1 MKRKRKG
8 AVIAGMWTLCVL
20 AIAVVFATGVL
31 DRQKVWEDMPYL
43 LMRFDEGLQRDTQAG
58 GAYGAMNDGPGLDLP
73 AGTYRLKWAIS
84 GDGDN
89 RLVITTQNGVQAIPG
104 EIPLAAGE
112 TAGEAVFTL
121 ETAAQGVDIVV
132 MFEKGTR
139 IDVADMRLYS
149 PQYRDHAF
157 TFALMALL
165 LCVLYTALRRG
176 CLTPARRGKLILIG
190 LAVLIASG
198 PALKDTV
205 CIGHDTTFH
214 LVRLCNLA
222 DGLHAGQLPVRIGG
236 FSYNGYGAIT
246 SVFYPDIF
254 LYGPALLMNGGAS
267 LQYAVNMF
275 FIAVNAASA
284 AAMYAAAKRMFRDE
298 WTAVCAS
305 VLYTLSIYRV
315 SDVFTRYAFGEMTA
329 MVFLPLFLLGLYEVV
344 LGDRR
349 RWVLLGVSAA
359 CIALSHMLSTLICA
373 LAAAGMCV
381 LFLVRIVRERRL
393 GAILKAAL
401 LALALCAFQ
410 LVPFVMYSMQGI
422 GAQELAKD
430 PAFFALSPAQ
440 LFLLGA
446 GELSLDPRDTTL
458 ATFALEIGLPLLMG
472 AALALYSAATA
483 EKRDSQN
490 SLAVLLTAAGAA
502 FAFVATTLFPWS
514 HVRVLTRGLS
524 DYLQFPWRFL
534 MMTAVLLALAG
545 GHGCVRFSRGHGEQM
560 AAAVLAV
567 AALCALPTLTDEA
580 RNPEYIAFGET
591 VSPNLQYTEYT
602 LPGTQTAITLD
613 PRVQVDGDAAVTDY
627 RKESTTVTAQVDAQT
642 DAVVSLPLFGYDGY
656 RAQVDGREMETGL
669 GEDNRLTVRLH
680 AGTSGELRVWF
691 AGKAVWRIADAV
703 SLGTLLALL
712 GLCLYRRRKARA
724 AGARKCPYM

>member
-1 MKRKRKG
+1 MKQKRKG
-8 AVIAGMWTLCVL
+8 A
-20 AIAVVFATGVL
+20 AIAAVWVICALAVAAVFATGVL

-43 LMRFDEGLQRDTQAG
+43 LMRFDGGLQRDVQAG

-73 AGTYRLKWAIS
+73 AGTYRLKWAIE
-84 GDGDN
+84 GDGNN
-89 RLVITTQNGVQAIPG
+89 RLVITTQNGVQAVPG
-104 EIPLAAGE
+104 EIPLPAGE

-121 ETAAQGVDIVV
+121 DNAAQGVDIVV
-132 MFEKGTR
+132 MFEDGTR

-149 PQYRDHAF
+149 PLYRDHAF
-157 TFALMALL
+157 TFALIAIV
-165 LCVLYTALRRG
+165 LCALYTALRRG
-176 CLTPARRGKLILIG
+176 WLTPARRGKLILIG
-190 LAVLIASG
+190 QAVLIASG

-222 DGLHAGQLPVRIGG
+222 DGLAAGQLPVRIGG

-267 LQYAVNMF
+267 LQYAVNVF

-284 AAMYAAAKRMFRDE
+284 WAMYAAAKQMFRDE
-298 WTAVCAS
+298 WAAVCAS
-305 VLYTLSIYRV
+305 ILYTLSIYRV

-381 LFLVRIVRERRL
+381 LFIVRIVRERRL
-393 GAILKAAL
+393 GAILKAAA

-458 ATFALEIGLPLLMG
+458 ATFALEIGLPLLLG
-472 AALALYSAATA
+472 AALALYGAATA
-483 EKRDSQN
+483 EKRDSKD

-502 FAFVATTLFPWS
+502 FAFMATTLFPWG

-534 MMTAVLLALAG
+534 MMTAALFALAG
-545 GHGCVRFSRGHGEQM
+545 GHGCARFARGHGEHM
-560 AAAVLAV
+560 AAAMLAV
-567 AALCALPTLTDEA
+567 AALCALPTLTDET

-602 LPGTQTAITLD
+602 IPGTQTAPTMERSLLA
-613 PRVQVDGDAAVTDY
+613 DGDTAVMAY
-627 RKESTTVTAQVDAQT
+627 RKESTTITAQVDAQT
-642 DAVVSLPLFGYDGY
+642 DAVIALPLFGYDGY
-656 RAQVDGREMETGL
+656 RATVDGQAMETGL
-669 GEDNRLTVRLH
+669 GENNRLTVHLP
-680 AGTSGELRVWF
+680 AGTRGELRVWF
-691 AGKAVWRIADAV
+691 AGKAGWRLADAV
-703 SLGTLLALL
+703 SLGTLLGLLALAAS
-712 GLCLYRRRKARA
+712 RRS
-724 AGARKCPYM
+724 ARKEKDDEE

>member
-1 MKRKRKG
+1 MKQKRKG
-8 AVIAGMWTLCVL
+8 A
-20 AIAVVFATGVL
+20 AIAAVWVICALAVAAVFATGVL
-31 DRQKVWEDMPYL
+31 DRQKVWKDMPYL
-43 LMRFDEGLQRDTQAG
+43 LMRFDGGLQRDVQAG

-73 AGTYRLKWAIS
+73 AGTYRLKWAIE
-84 GDGDN
+84 GDGNN
-89 RLVITTQNGVQAIPG
+89 RLVITTQNGVQAVPG
-104 EIPLAAGE
+104 EIPLPAGE

-121 ETAAQGVDIVV
+121 DNAAQGVDIVV
-132 MFEKGTR
+132 MFEDGTR

-149 PQYRDHAF
+149 PLYRDHAF
-157 TFALMALL
+157 TFALIAIV
-165 LCVLYTALRRG
+165 LCALYTALRRG
-176 CLTPARRGKLILIG
+176 WLTPARRGKLILIG

-222 DGLHAGQLPVRIGG
+222 DGLAAGQLPVRIGG

-267 LQYAVNMF
+267 LQYAVNVF

-284 AAMYAAAKRMFRDE
+284 WAMYAAAKQMFRDE
-298 WTAVCAS
+298 WAAVCAS
-305 VLYTLSIYRV
+305 ILYTLSIYRV

-329 MVFLPLFLLGLYEVV
+329 MVFLPLFLLGLYEAV

-349 RWVLLGVSAA
+349 RWVLLGMSAA

-381 LFLVRIVRERRL
+381 LFIVRIVRERRL
-393 GAILKAAL
+393 GAILKAAA

-458 ATFALEIGLPLLMG
+458 ATFALEIGLPLLLG
-472 AALALYSAATA
+472 AALALYGAATA
-483 EKRDSQN
+483 EKRDSKD

-502 FAFVATTLFPWS
+502 FAFMATTLFPWGY
-514 HVRVLTRGLS
+514 VRVLTRGLS

-534 MMTAVLLALAG
+534 MMTAALLAFAG
-545 GHGCVRFSRGHGEQM
+545 GHGCARFARGHGEQM

-602 LPGTQTAITLD
+602 IPGTQTAITLEQD
-613 PRVQVDGDAAVTDY
+613 VQVDGDAAVTEY

-642 DAVVSLPLFGYDGY
+642 DAVISLPLFGYDGY
-656 RAQVDGREMETGL
+656 RATVDGREMETGL
-669 GEDNRLTVRLH
+669 GENNRLTVRLH

-691 AGKAVWRIADAV
+691 AGKTVWRIADAV

-712 GLCLYRRRKARA
+712 GLCLHRRRNARA
-724 AGARKCPYM
+724 CGARKCPHM

>member
-1 MKRKRKG
+1 MKRIREWG
-8 AVIAGMWTLCVL
+8 VWLIALL
-20 AIAVVFATGVL
+20 LIAAVFATGVL

-43 LMRFDEGLQRDTQAG
+43 LMRFDEGLQRDMQTG
-58 GAYGAMNDGPGLDLP
+58 GAYGAMNDGPGIDLP

-89 RLVITTQNGVQAIPG
+89 RLVITTENGAQAVPG
-104 EIPLAAGE
+104 EIPLPAGK

-121 ETAAQGVDIVV
+121 DHAAQGVDIVV
-132 MFEKGTR
+132 MFEDGTR

-157 TFALMALL
+157 TFALIALL
-165 LCVLYTALRRG
+165 LCALYTALWRG

-198 PALKDTV
+198 PAFKDTV

-222 DGLHAGQLPVRIGG
+222 DGLAAGQFPVRIGG

-254 LYGPALLMNGGAS
+254 LYGPALLMNWGTS
-267 LQYAVNMF
+267 LQYAVNVF

-284 AAMYAAAKRMFRDE
+284 WAMYAAAKRMFGDA
-298 WTAVCAS
+298 WAAVCAS

-329 MVFLPLFLLGLYEVV
+329 MVFLPLFILGLYEVV

-381 LFLVRIVRERRL
+381 LFIVKLVRERRL
-393 GAILKAAL
+393 TSILKAAA

-472 AALALYSAATA
+472 AALALYGAATA
-483 EKRDSQN
+483 EKRDSKN

-502 FAFVATTLFPWS
+502 FAFMATTLFPWS

-545 GHGCVRFSRGHGEQM
+545 GHGCARFARGHGEQM

-627 RKESTTVTAQVDAQT
+627 RKESTTITAQVDAQT
-642 DAVVSLPLFGYDGY
+642 DAMLTLPLFGYDGY
-656 RAQVDGREMETGL
+656 RAQVNGQELETGL
-669 GEDNRLTVRLH
+669 GENNRLTVLLP
-680 AGTSGELRVWF
+680 AGTRGELRVWF

-703 SLGTLLALL
+703 SLGTLLGLL
-712 GLCLYRRRKARA
+712 GVYMRKKGEAARHETEKN
-724 AGARKCPYM
+724 G

>member
-1 MKRKRKG
+1 MKRIREW
-8 AVIAGMWTLCVL
+8 GMWLIAL
-20 AIAVVFATGVL
+20 LLIAVVFATGVL

-43 LMRFDEGLQRDTQAG
+43 LMRFEEGLQCDTQAG

-89 RLVITTQNGVQAIPG
+89 RLVITTQNGAQAVPG
-104 EIPLAAGE
+104 EIPLPAGE

-121 ETAAQGVDIVV
+121 ENAAQGVDIVV
-132 MFEKGTR
+132 MFEKGTH

-157 TFALMALL
+157 TFAMAALL
-165 LCVLYTALRRG
+165 LCALHTALWRG

-222 DGLHAGQLPVRIGG
+222 DGLAAGQFPVRIGG

-267 LQYAVNMF
+267 LQYAVNVF

-284 AAMYAAAKRMFRDE
+284 WAMYAAAKRMFGDA
-298 WTAVCAS
+298 WAAVCAS

-329 MVFLPLFLLGLYEVV
+329 MVFLPLFILGLYEVV

-381 LFLVRIVRERRL
+381 LFIVKLVRERRL
-393 GAILKAAL
+393 TSILKAAV

-472 AALALYSAATA
+472 AALALYGAATA
-483 EKRDSQN
+483 EKRDSKN

-502 FAFVATTLFPWS
+502 FAFMATTLFPWS

-545 GHGCVRFSRGHGEQM
+545 GYGCARFARGHGEQM

-627 RKESTTVTAQVDAQT
+627 RKESTTITAQVDAQT
-642 DAVVSLPLFGYDGY
+642 DAVLTLPLFGYDGY
-656 RAQVDGREMETGL
+656 RAQVNGQETETGL
-669 GEDNRLTVRLH
+669 GENNRLTVRLD

-712 GLCLYRRRKARA
+712 GMHVRKKEERH
-724 AGARKCPYM
+724 GSEKNG

>member
-1 MKRKRKG
+1 MKRIREWG
-8 AVIAGMWTLCVL
+8 VWLIALL
-20 AIAVVFATGVL
+20 LIAIVFATGVL

-43 LMRFDEGLQRDTQAG
+43 LMRFEEGLQRDTQAG
-58 GAYGAMNDGPGLDLP
+58 GAYGAMNDGPGFDLP

-89 RLVITTQNGVQAIPG
+89 RLVITTQNGAQAVPG
-104 EIPLAAGE
+104 EIPLPAGE

-121 ETAAQGVDIVV
+121 ENAAQGVDIVV
-132 MFEKGTR
+132 MFEKGTH

-157 TFALMALL
+157 TFALIALL
-165 LCVLYTALRRG
+165 LCALYTALWRG

-198 PALKDTV
+198 PAFKDTV

-222 DGLHAGQLPVRIGG
+222 DGLAAGQFPVRIGG

-254 LYGPALLMNGGAS
+254 LYGPALLMNWGAS
-267 LQYAVNMF
+267 LQYAVNVF

-284 AAMYAAAKRMFRDE
+284 WAMYAAAKRMFGDA
-298 WTAVCAS
+298 WAAVCAS

-329 MVFLPLFLLGLYEVV
+329 MVFLPLFILGLYEVV

-381 LFLVRIVRERRL
+381 LFIVKLVRERRL
-393 GAILKAAL
+393 TSILKAAA
-401 LALALCAFQ
+401 LALALCALQ

-472 AALALYSAATA
+472 AALALYCAATA
-483 EKRDSQN
+483 EKRDSKN

-502 FAFVATTLFPWS
+502 FAFMATTLFPWS

-545 GHGCVRFSRGHGEQM
+545 GYGCARFARGHGEQM

-627 RKESTTVTAQVDAQT
+627 RKESTTITAQVDAQT
-642 DAVVSLPLFGYDGY
+642 DAVFTLPLFGYDGY
-656 RAQVDGREMETGL
+656 RAQVNGQEIETGL
-669 GEDNRLTVRLH
+669 GENNRLTVRLD

-691 AGKAVWRIADAV
+691 AGKAVWRIAEAV
-703 SLGTLLALL
+703 SLGTLLGLL
-712 GLCLYRRRKARA
+712 GVHVRKKEERH
-724 AGARKCPYM
+724 GSEKNG

>member
-1 MKRKRKG
+1 MKRIREWG
-8 AVIAGMWTLCVL
+8 VWLIALL
-20 AIAVVFATGVL
+20 LIAAVFATGVL

-43 LMRFDEGLQRDTQAG
+43 LMRFDGGLQRDTQAG

-89 RLVITTQNGVQAIPG
+89 RLVITTQNGASAVPG
-104 EIPLAAGE
+104 EIPLPAGE

-121 ETAAQGVDIVV
+121 KNAAQGVDIVV
-132 MFEKGTR
+132 MFEEGTR
-139 IDVADMRLYS
+139 IDVTDMRLYS

-157 TFALMALL
+157 TFAMIALL
-165 LCVLYTALRRG
+165 LCALYTALRRG
-176 CLTPARRGKLILIG
+176 CLTPVRRGKLILIG

-222 DGLHAGQLPVRIGG
+222 DGLAAGQLPVRIGG

-267 LQYAVNMF
+267 LQYAVNVF

-284 AAMYAAAKRMFRDE
+284 WAMYAAAKQMFRDE
-298 WTAVCAS
+298 WAAVCAS
-305 VLYTLSIYRV
+305 ILYTLSIYRV

-329 MVFLPLFLLGLYEVV
+329 MVFLPLFLLGLYEAV

-373 LAAAGMCV
+373 LAAAGMCA
-381 LFLVRIVRERRL
+381 LFIVRIVRERRL
-393 GAILKAAL
+393 GAILKAAA

-446 GELSLDPRDTTL
+446 GELSLDPRDRTL
-458 ATFALEIGLPLLMG
+458 ATFALEIGLPLLLG

-483 EKRDSQN
+483 EKRDGKD
-490 SLAVLLTAAGAA
+490 SLAVLLTAAGTA
-502 FAFVATTLFPWS
+502 FAFMATTLFPWS

-534 MMTAVLLALAG
+534 MMTAALLAFAG
-545 GHGCVRFSRGHGEQM
+545 GHGCARFARGHGEQM

-602 LPGTQTAITLD
+602 IPGTQTAITLEQD
-613 PRVQVDGDAAVTDY
+613 VQVDGDAAVTEY

-642 DAVVSLPLFGYDGY
+642 DAVISLPLFGYDGY
-656 RAQVDGREMETGL
+656 RATVDGREMETGL
-669 GEDNRLTVRLH
+669 GENNRLTVRLP
-680 AGTSGELRVWF
+680 AGTRGMLRVWF
-691 AGKAVWRIADAV
+691 AGKTSWRVAEAV
-703 SLGTLLALL
+703 SLLALL
-712 GLCLYRRRKARA
+712 FLCLARRR
-724 AGARKCPYM
+724 AGTPADVSKKHRQGQ

>member
-1 MKRKRKG
+1 MKRIREWG
-8 AVIAGMWTLCVL
+8 VWLIALL
-20 AIAVVFATGVL
+20 LIAIVFATGVL

-43 LMRFDEGLQRDTQAG
+43 LMRFDGGMQRDTQAG

-89 RLVITTQNGVQAIPG
+89 RLVITTQNGAQAVPG
-104 EIPLAAGE
+104 EIPLPAGE

-121 ETAAQGVDIVV
+121 ENAAQGVDIVV
-132 MFEKGTR
+132 MFEKGTH

-157 TFALMALL
+157 TFALIALL
-165 LCVLYTALRRG
+165 LCALHTALRRG

-222 DGLHAGQLPVRIGG
+222 DGLAAGQFPVRIGG

-254 LYGPALLMNGGAS
+254 LYGPALLMNWGAS
-267 LQYAVNMF
+267 LQYAVNVF

-284 AAMYAAAKRMFRDE
+284 WAMYAAAKRMFGDA
-298 WTAVCAS
+298 WAAACAS
-305 VLYTLSIYRV
+305 VLYTMSIYRV

-329 MVFLPLFLLGLYEVV
+329 MVFLPLFILGLYEVV
-344 LGDRR
+344 LGDRH

-381 LFLVRIVRERRL
+381 LFIVKLVCERRL
-393 GAILKAAL
+393 TSILKAAA

-472 AALALYSAATA
+472 AALALYGAATA
-483 EKRDSQN
+483 EKRDSKN

-502 FAFVATTLFPWS
+502 FAFMATTLFPWS

-545 GHGCVRFSRGHGEQM
+545 GYGCARFARGHGEQM
-560 AAAVLAV
+560 VAAVLAV

-602 LPGTQTAITLD
+602 LPGTQTVITLD

-627 RKESTTVTAQVDAQT
+627 RKESTTITAQVDAQT
-642 DAVVSLPLFGYDGY
+642 DAVLTLPLFGYDGY
-656 RAQVDGREMETGL
+656 RAQVNGQETETGL
-669 GEDNRLTVRLH
+669 SENNRLTVRLD

-703 SLGTLLALL
+703 SLGTLLGLL
-712 GLCLYRRRKARA
+712 GVHVRKKEERH
-724 AGARKCPYM
+724 GSEKNG

>member
-1 MKRKRKG
+1 MGVKRIREWS
-8 AVIAGMWTLCVL
+8 VWLIALL
-20 AIAVVFATGVL
+20 LIAVVFATGVL
-31 DRQKVWEDMPYL
+31 DRQKTWEDMPYL
-43 LMRFDEGLQRDTQAG
+43 LMRFDGGMQRDTQAG
-58 GAYGAMNDGPGLDLP
+58 GAYGAMNDGPGLNLP
-73 AGTYRLKWAIS
+73 AGTYRLRWAIE

-89 RLVITTQNGVQAIPG
+89 RLVITTQNGVSAVPG

-112 TAGEAVFTL
+112 TAGEATFTL
-121 ETAAQGVDIVV
+121 DHAAQGVDIIV
-132 MFEKGTR
+132 MFEGGTR

-149 PQYRDHAF
+149 PPYRDHAF
-157 TFALMALL
+157 TFALIALL
-165 LCVLYTALRRG
+165 LCALYTALRRG

-222 DGLHAGQLPVRIGG
+222 DGLAAGQLPVRIGG

-246 SVFYPDIF
+246 SVFYPDLF
-254 LYGPALLMNGGAS
+254 LYGPALLMNWGAS
-267 LQYAVNMF
+267 LQYAVNVF

-284 AAMYAAAKRMFRDE
+284 WTMYAAAKRMFGDT
-298 WTAVCAS
+298 WAAVCAS
-305 VLYTLSIYRV
+305 VLYTLSIYRI

-349 RWVLLGVSAA
+349 RWRLLGVSAA

-373 LAAAGMCV
+373 LTAAGMCA
-381 LFLVRIVRERRL
+381 LFIVRIVRERRL
-393 GAILKAAL
+393 AAMLKAAA

-410 LVPFVMYSMQGI
+410 LVPFAMYSMQGI

-458 ATFALEIGLPLLMG
+458 STFALEIGLPLLLG
-472 AALALYSAATA
+472 AALALYIAATA
-483 EKRDSQN
+483 EEKDGKS

-502 FAFVATTLFPWS
+502 FAFMATTLFPWG

-534 MMTAVLLALAG
+534 MMTAALLALAG
-545 GHGCVRFSRGHGEQM
+545 GYGCARFSRGHGEQM
-560 AAAVLAV
+560 AAALLAV

-602 LPGTQTAITLD
+602 IPGTQTAPTVTQSLL
-613 PRVQVDGDAAVTDY
+613 VDGDAAVTDY
-627 RKESTTVTAQVDAQT
+627 RKASTTVTAQVDAQT
-642 DAVVSLPLFGYDGY
+642 DAVISLPLFGYDGY
-656 RAQVDGREMETGL
+656 RAAVDGQEMETGL
-669 GEDNRLTVRLH
+669 GENNRLTVRLP
-680 AGTSGELRVWF
+680 AGTRGMLRVWF
-691 AGKAVWRIADAV
+691 AGKTSWRVAEAV
-703 SLGTLLALL
+703 SLLALL
-712 GLCLYRRRKARA
+712 FLCLARRR
-724 AGARKCPYM
+724 AGTPADVSKKHRQGQ